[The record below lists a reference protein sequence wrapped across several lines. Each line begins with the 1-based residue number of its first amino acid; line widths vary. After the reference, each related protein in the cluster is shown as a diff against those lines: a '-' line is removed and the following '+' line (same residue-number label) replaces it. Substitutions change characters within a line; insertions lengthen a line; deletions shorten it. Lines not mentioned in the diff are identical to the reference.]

1 MLYGFHMVLTGSSAK
16 TENMAISEE
25 IRNYFSDI
33 IKPLAT
39 NQFLEEMFSKLK
51 EEIVSKFEQKL
62 EQLMNRIDKFEGK
75 LEKQAN
81 RISKFEGQIVLQK
94 KMSDLLEIKCDNI
107 KQ

>member
-1 MLYGFHMVLTGSSAK
+1 MVLTRSSAK
-16 TENMAISEE
+16 TENMVMSEE
-25 IRNYFSDI
+25 IRNSFSDI
-33 IKPLAT
+33 IEPLAT

-51 EEIVSKFEQKL
+51 EKIVSKFEQKL
-62 EQLMNRIDKFEGK
+62 EQLMNRIDKLEGK

-94 KMSDLLEIKCDNI
+94 KMSNLLEIKCDNI

>member
-1 MLYGFHMVLTGSSAK
+1 MALTRSSAK
-16 TENMAISEE
+16 TENMVMSEE

-62 EQLMNRIDKFEGK
+62 EQLMNRIDKLEGK

>member
-1 MLYGFHMVLTGSSAK
+1 MALIRSSAK
-16 TENMAISEE
+16 TENMVMSEE

-62 EQLMNRIDKFEGK
+62 EQLMNRIDKLEGK

>member
-1 MLYGFHMVLTGSSAK
+1 MALTRSSAK
-16 TENMAISEE
+16 TENMVMSEE

-62 EQLMNRIDKFEGK
+62 EQLMNRIDKLEGK

-81 RISKFEGQIVLQK
+81 HISKFEGQIVLQK

>member
-1 MLYGFHMVLTGSSAK
+1 MALTRSSAK
-16 TENMAISEE
+16 TENMVMSEE
-25 IRNYFSDI
+25 IRNYFSDV

-62 EQLMNRIDKFEGK
+62 EQLMNRIDKLEGK

>member
-1 MLYGFHMVLTGSSAK
+1 MALTRSSAK
-16 TENMAISEE
+16 TENMVMSEE

-62 EQLMNRIDKFEGK
+62 EQLMNRIDKFEEK

>member
-1 MLYGFHMVLTGSSAK
+1 MVLTRSSGK
-16 TENMAISEE
+16 TENMVMSEE

-51 EEIVSKFEQKL
+51 EKIVSKFEQKL
-62 EQLMNRIDKFEGK
+62 EQLMNRIDKLEGK
-75 LEKQAN
+75 LEKQVN

-94 KMSDLLEIKCDNI
+94 KMSNLFEIKCDNI

>member
-1 MLYGFHMVLTGSSAK
+1 MVLTRSSGK
-16 TENMAISEE
+16 TENMVMSEE

-51 EEIVSKFEQKL
+51 EKIVSKFEQKL
-62 EQLMNRIDKFEGK
+62 EQLMNPIDKLEGK

-94 KMSDLLEIKCDNI
+94 KMSNLLEIKCDNI

>member
-1 MLYGFHMVLTGSSAK
+1 MVLTRSSAK
-16 TENMAISEE
+16 TENMVMSEE

-62 EQLMNRIDKFEGK
+62 EQLMNRIDKLEGK